1 MYAIQIPF
9 FVSSRVFYRFLVAMR
24 RTDLILYCGI
34 LNLILDVFLNLIL
47 MHWFGVAGIA
57 LATSLWTVS
66 TFFFLW
72 YWTWKLLPDASSSEA
87 AA

>member
-1 MYAIQIPF
+1 MIN
-9 FVSSRVFYRFLVAMR
+9 LV
-24 RTDLILYCGI
+24 
-34 LNLILDVFLNLIL
+34 LDIALNLIL

-66 TFFFLW
+66 TFFFQW
-72 YWTWKLLPDASSSEA
+72 YWTWRILPKSSPDEA

>member
-1 MYAIQIPF
+1 
-9 FVSSRVFYRFLVAMR
+9 
-24 RTDLILYCGI
+24 
-34 LNLILDVFLNLIL
+34 

-72 YWTWKLLPDASSSEA
+72 YWTWKLLPDASSSKA